1 MNRSRI
7 SIAIN
12 EDLELAIDRWRG
24 SLPRVPNR
32 AEAIRRLI
40 QFALDRVGGDPAL
53 GVQRGG

>member
-7 SIAIN
+7 SIAID

>member
-1 MNRSRI
+1 MERSRI
-7 SIAIN
+7 SVAID
-12 EDLELAIDRWRG
+12 EDMERAIDRWRG
-24 SLPRVPNR
+24 GLPRVPNR